1 MLRREAAWKWQ
12 YMLKLVGWSH
22 GESLLD
28 VEQLLS
34 WLLTWIGRT
43 DREHSFLAALV
54 PLLQLCITVGF

>member
-1 MLRREAAWKWQ
+1 
-12 YMLKLVGWSH
+12 MLKLVGWSH